1 MMTPAVSEEGFTG
14 DSRGLV
20 QTYTIPCRLNL
31 RKPPPCR
38 TNRDKGGATVVKS
51 ALKSSSCGSE
61 AAPIECGIS
70 GQPHPGPKF
79 PPESSKA
86 VQSKFARRFR
96 KVRCCK
102 LALIT
107 GAIRLLATNRAAT
120 ITKPVL
126 AIGTSRQESGR
137 KRNLQMFTADGAGRT
152 LLSDAFGFALL
163 PASRLFS
170 LTMDDQNFEICTH
183 LSDKSVRPTS
193 ACKIE
198 VPCSSRS
205 NSRSS

>member
-1 MMTPAVSEEGFTG
+1 MMTRAMSEEGFTG

-20 QTYTIPCRLNL
+20 QTYTIPCRLNP
-31 RKPPPCR
+31 RKYPPCR
-38 TNRDKGGATVVKS
+38 ETRDKGGATVVKN

-61 AAPIECGIS
+61 AEPIECGTS

-96 KVRCCK
+96 KAHCCK
-102 LALIT
+102 SASIT
-107 GAIRLLATNRAAT
+107 GAIRLLATNRVAT
-120 ITKPVL
+120 IMRPVP
-126 AIGTSRQESGR
+126 ASGISRQESGR
-137 KRNLQMFTADGAGRT
+137 KRNLPMFTADGVRRT

-170 LTMDDQNFEICTH
+170 LTMDHQNFEICTQ
-183 LSDKSVRPTS
+183 LSDKSVRPTR

-198 VPCSSRS
+198 VRCSSLS

>member
-1 MMTPAVSEEGFTG
+1 MTRAMSEEGFTG

-31 RKPPPCR
+31 RKRPPCR
-38 TNRDKGGATVVKS
+38 TNRDKGGATVVKN

-61 AAPIECGIS
+61 AEPIECGNS

-79 PPESSKA
+79 PLESSKA

-96 KVRCCK
+96 KAHSCK
-102 LALIT
+102 SAATI
-107 GAIRLLATNRAAT
+107 GAIRMLVTNRATT
-120 ITKPVL
+120 IMRPVP
-126 AIGTSRQESGR
+126 ASGTSPQESDR
-137 KRNLQMFTADGAGRT
+137 KLNLQMFTADGLGRT

-163 PASRLFS
+163 PGSMLFS
-170 LTMDDQNFEICTH
+170 LTMDDQNCEISTH
-183 LSDKSVRPTS
+183 LSDMGARPTS